1 MLVVPMVAA
10 SAISWQ
16 NCKRQEL
23 LLNTVT
29 LSAFFWP
36 AMLLAFKAAPGAP
49 FRPLLCLTV
58 QCSVCKDNDYF
69 EKKKFNQ
76 TCCGI

>member
-1 MLVVPMVAA
+1 MLVVQMVVA
-10 SAISWQ
+10 SAISRQ

-23 LLNTVT
+23 FLNIVT
-29 LSAFFWP
+29 LFWP
-36 AMLLAFKAAPGAP
+36 AMLLAFKAAPVAP
-49 FRPLLCLTV
+49 FRPFLCLTV
-58 QCSVCKDNDYF
+58 QCSVCTDNDYF